1 MNTERPEKKLS
12 ADIVTL
18 RFFALIF
25 SLFLNEFI
33 SYIAEKDL
41 REAEDIIAFTFP
53 LLASLSLPLGF
64 FTFGF
69 LWILINRFC
78 RKEKDIA
85 DTAMLGQLSEKAK
98 RRSRLLLHSFIII
111 GLAVSLV
118 LLFFGVSAKTVITDD
133 YTVKNYGITG
143 QLKEEYSYDE
153 LKFIEIYPVAE
164 YARYGGFEEMHAYVR
179 LYTTSNDYLSFGI
192 EEFKDFSDIVK
203 LKEMTEQSGIKVYVQ
218 KRASNDPDP
227 EWDNLSEDEIKHV
240 EEFYAQYDK
249 LTQ

>member
-1 MNTERPEKKLS
+1 MSTERPEKKLS

-33 SYIAEKDL
+33 GYTAEKGL
-41 REAEDIIAFTFP
+41 REAEDVIAFTFP
-53 LLASLSLPLGF
+53 LLAAFSLPLGF
-64 FTFGF
+64 FTFAF
-69 LWILINRFC
+69 LWILINRFS
-78 RKEKDIA
+78 RREKDIA
-85 DTAMLGQLSEKAK
+85 NTAMLGQLTEKDK
-98 RRSRLLLHSFIII
+98 RRSRLLLKIFIII

-118 LLFFGVSAKTVITDD
+118 LMFFGVSAKTVITDD
-133 YTVKNYGITG
+133 YTVKNYSITG

-164 YARYGGFEEMHAYVR
+164 YSRYSGFEEMHAYVK
-179 LYTTSNDYLSFGI
+179 LYTTSDDYLSFGI
-192 EEFKDFSDIVK
+192 EEFKEFSYIVK
-203 LKEMTEQSGIKVYVQ
+203 LKELSEQSGIKVYVQ
-218 KRASNDPDP
+218 KRAANNPDP
-227 EWDNLSEDEIKHV
+227 ESDHLSEDEIKHL

>member
-1 MNTERPEKKLS
+1 MSSESPEKKLS

-41 REAEDIIAFTFP
+41 RETEDVIAFTFP

-69 LWILINRFC
+69 LWIMINRFC

-85 DTAMLGQLSEKAK
+85 DTAMLGQLHEKEK
-98 RRSRLLLHSFIII
+98 RRSSLLLKIFIVI
-111 GLAVSLV
+111 GLTVSLV
-118 LLFFGVSAKTVITDD
+118 LMFFGVSAKTVITDD

-143 QLKEEYSYDE
+143 ELKSKHGYDE
-153 LKFIEIYPVAE
+153 LKFIKIYPVAE
-164 YARYGGFEEMHAYVR
+164 YWRYGGFEEMHAYVE
-179 LYTTSNDYLSFGI
+179 LYISSDDCMSFGI
-192 EEFKDFSDIVK
+192 EEFKEFSDIVK

-227 EWDNLSEDEIKHV
+227 EWDNLSEDEIKHL
-240 EEFYAQYDK
+240 EEFYAQYDM
-249 LTQ
+249 LT